1 MSSIPSLKRFGC
13 SLTDILGGDS
23 AMKKEEILN
32 NLFDAVVAMNVQK
45 GEDAATLLLE
55 NNYDPLEG
63 IENGLSKGMKVIGE
77 KFANSEVYLPEL
89 MMAAEVFNSAMAILK
104 PHMSPDSK
112 STHRGTVLIGTVK
125 GDIHKIGKDLVA
137 MLLEVGGFDVHNI
150 GEDVSTSTFIE
161 EARRVDADI
170 IALSSLLTSTM
181 ASQKDL
187 IDILKEIGQR
197 DKYLVMIGGAP
208 TSQSW
213 ADEIGA
219 DIYGENAEKAVSLA
233 LGLMSSRQ

>member
-1 MSSIPSLKRFGC
+1 MNIDNKNDLKGVY
-13 SLTDILGGDS
+13 

-32 NLFDAVVAMNVQK
+32 DLFDAVVAMNVQK
-45 GEDAATLLLE
+45 GKDAATLLIKG
-55 NNYDPLEG
+55 NYNPLEG
-63 IENGLSKGMKVIGE
+63 IENGLSKGMKFVGE
-77 KFANSEVYLPEL
+77 KFSNSEIYLPEL
-89 MMAAEVFNSAMAILK
+89 MMAAAVFNSAMTILK
-104 PHMSPDSK
+104 PHISSDRK
-112 STHRGTVLIGTVK
+112 SIHKGTVLIGTVK

-137 MLLEVGGFDVHNI
+137 MLLEIGGFDVHNI

-208 TSQSW
+208 TSQKW

-219 DIYGENAEKAVSLA
+219 DIYGENAENAASLA
-233 LGLMSSRQ
+233 LDIMSNKQKS

>member
-1 MSSIPSLKRFGC
+1 VNIDNKNDLKGVF
-13 SLTDILGGDS
+13 

-45 GEDAATLLLE
+45 GNDAATQLIKD
-55 NNYDPLEG
+55 NYDPLEG
-63 IENGLSKGMKVIGE
+63 IENGLSKGMKVTGE
-77 KFANSEVYLPEL
+77 KFSNSEIYLPEL
-89 MMAAEVFNSAMAILK
+89 MMAAAVFNSAMTILK
-104 PHMSPDSK
+104 PHISSDSK
-112 STHRGTVLIGTVK
+112 STHKGTVLIGTVK

-137 MLLEVGGFDVHNI
+137 LLLEIGGFDVHNI

-187 IDILKEIGQR
+187 IDILNEIGQR

-208 TSQSW
+208 TSQKW

-219 DIYGENAEKAVSLA
+219 DIYGENAENAASLA
-233 LGLMSSRQ
+233 LEIMSNKQ